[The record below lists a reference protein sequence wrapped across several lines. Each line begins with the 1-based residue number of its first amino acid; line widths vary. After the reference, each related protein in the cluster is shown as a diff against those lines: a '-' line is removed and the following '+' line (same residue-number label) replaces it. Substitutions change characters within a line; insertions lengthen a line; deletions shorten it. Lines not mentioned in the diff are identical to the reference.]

1 LLRTS
6 DPGKLIAAARAEIY
20 AIDLDLPVYDA
31 MSLEK
36 LFGFQLAPVNL
47 IAGLMASFGVLALI
61 LSSVGVYSMVHAVS
75 ERRHEIGVRMA
86 LGAMTSEVV
95 WLFVRQSLTLAA
107 IGVAIGMPAAFGLA
121 RMLEGRFFGVKA
133 SDAPTFAIA
142 LLIITVAAV
151 AASYSAAQRA
161 ARLDPVA
168 TLREE

>member
-1 LLRTS
+1 
-6 DPGKLIAAARAEIY
+6 
-20 AIDLDLPVYDA
+20 
-31 MSLEK
+31 
-36 LFGFQLAPVNL
+36 
-47 IAGLMASFGVLALI
+47 LMASFGVLALI
-61 LSSVGVYSMVHAVS
+61 LSSVGVYSIMVHAVL

-121 RMLEGRFFGVKA
+121 RLLEGRFFGVKA

-142 LLIITVAAV
+142 LMIITLAAV